1 MKLEVEITGK
11 DGKVRRRPVYRLD
24 RQEKN
29 WSARYTTIRNGNHVT
44 RKVMIGDNVKL
55 IMKIEEGEK

>member
-11 DGKVRRRPVYRLD
+11 DGKVRNHPVHRLD

-29 WSARYTTIRNGNHVT
+29 WSARYTTIRNGQHVT

-55 IMKIEEGEK
+55 IVKMEEGGK